1 MSVTA
6 FLSMW
11 LSNTATTA
19 MMFPIAQAVLHELRE
34 GTRGEKDGVMNNGT
48 AFEMNDKVDN
58 QEKKESTTIEK
69 TDSNES
75 VANPDAAIVR
85 YMSYLQMYS
94 YVTIHF
100 LMLLDRGLGK
110 HRDWNIANRI
120 I

>member
-34 GTRGEKDGVMNNGT
+34 GTQGGDKDGVVNNGT

-75 VANPDAAIVR
+75 VENPQAAIVR
-85 YMSYLQMYS
+85 YMS
-94 YVTIHF
+94 
-100 LMLLDRGLGK
+100 
-110 HRDWNIANRI
+110 
-120 I
+120 